1 MTWKPHVTVAAVIE
15 HSGHFLCVE
24 ETIEGRS
31 RLNQPAGH
39 LEPGESLTDA
49 VIREV
54 GEETRRGFTPVALV
68 GVYLWRAGP
77 QRPTFLR
84 VTFTGNAGDANP
96 ALPTDTEIDANLWL
110 SADDI
115 RARRR
120 EWRSPLVMRCI
131 DDYLAGQRYPLS
143 LLHSL
148 VGKTP

>member
-15 HSGHFLCVE
+15 QGGCFLCVE
-24 ETIEGRS
+24 ETIAGKR

-54 GEETRRGFTPVALV
+54 HEETTRAFTPETLV

-77 QRPTFLR
+77 QRPTFVR
-84 VTFTGNAGDANP
+84 VTFTGHVGEADPMLQTDA
-96 ALPTDTEIDANLWL
+96 EIDANVWL
-110 SADDI
+110 GADAI
-115 RARRR
+115 RARRH
-120 EWRSPLVMRCI
+120 EWRSPLVMECI

-143 LLHSL
+143 LLRSL
-148 VGKTP
+148 VDQTP

>member
-15 HSGHFLCVE
+15 HSGCFLCVE
-24 ETIEGRS
+24 ETIEGQS

-54 GEETRRGFTPVALV
+54 REETTRGFTPEALV

-77 QRPTFLR
+77 QHPTFLR
-84 VTFTGNAGDANP
+84 VTFTGCVDESDP
-96 ALPTDTEIDANLWL
+96 ALQTDAEIDANVWL
-110 SADDI
+110 SPDAI
-115 RARRR
+115 RTRRR
-120 EWRSPLVMRCI
+120 EWRSPLVMQCI

-143 LLHSL
+143 LLRSL
-148 VGKTP
+148 VEKTP